1 MDEHE
6 VTKIKTP
13 KKKKLQP
20 KLYRRP
26 RNKKSTTLHPNQI
39 SIDNRLL

>member
-6 VTKIKTP
+6 VTKIRTP
-13 KKKKLQP
+13 KKLQP